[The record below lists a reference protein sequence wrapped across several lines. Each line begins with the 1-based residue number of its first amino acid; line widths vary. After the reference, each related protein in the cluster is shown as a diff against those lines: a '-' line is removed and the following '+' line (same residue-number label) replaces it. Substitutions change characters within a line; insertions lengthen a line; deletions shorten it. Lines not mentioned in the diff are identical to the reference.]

1 MKNIVILG
9 STGSIGTQALEVIR
23 AHPDRFRVAALSCNR
38 GLDLFMTQVE
48 TYRPRHVAVADETLY
63 RELKDRTALIDSAIQ
78 VHAGLAGLQEIAA
91 LEIADTVLV
100 SIVGNAALL
109 PTLSAIRSGKRV
121 ALASK
126 EVLVTSGERIMKEAA
141 EFGVKLLPVDSEHSA
156 LFQALVGNQHQTVE
170 KLILTASGGPFRNS
184 EWDKG
189 RLEKVTFQEALK
201 HPNWSMGSKITIDSS
216 TLMNKGLE
224 VIEARWLFDISY
236 DQIDVLVHKESII
249 HSMVQY
255 HDSSVMAQLGLPDM
269 KLPILYAF
277 GYPERV
283 QSDFQR
289 LDLSKIGQ
297 LSFSAP
303 DHERFPCLNLAYRA
317 GRMGGSATTVLN
329 AANEALVD
337 QFLRGEIG
345 FYDISN
351 RIESLLD
358 RHVVIQ
364 NPDYDTIL
372 EIDADTRRQIFK
384 EKQTR
389 QGVSI

>member
-9 STGSIGTQALEVIR
+9 STGSIGTQALDVIR

-38 GLDLFMTQVE
+38 GIETFMSQVE
-48 TYRPRHVAVADETLY
+48 AFRPRHVAVADEALF
-63 RELKDRTALIDSAIQ
+63 RELKEKTSLVDSSIT

-91 LEIADTVLV
+91 LESADTVLV

-109 PTLSAIRSGKRV
+109 PTLSAIRAGKRI

-126 EVLVTSGERIMKEAA
+126 EVLVTSGERIMKEAV
-141 EFGVKLLPVDSEHSA
+141 EYGVEILPVDSEHSA
-156 LFQALVGNQHQTVE
+156 LFQALEGNQRQSVE
-170 KLILTASGGPFRNS
+170 KLILTASGGPFRS
-184 EWDKG
+184 PEWCRD

-224 VIEARWLFDISY
+224 VIEARWLFDIPY
-236 DQIDVLVHKESII
+236 DHIDVLVHKESII

-255 HDSSVMAQLGLPDM
+255 HDSSVIAQLGLPDM

-277 GYPERV
+277 GYPQRIP
-283 QSDFQR
+283 SDFDR
-289 LDLSKIGQ
+289 LDLSRIGQ

-329 AANEALVD
+329 AANEALVAL
-337 QFLRGEIG
+337 FLRGEIG

-358 RHVVIQ
+358 QHTVIQ

-372 EIDADTRRQIFK
+372 EIDADTRRQIFNN
-384 EKQTR
+384 KQPR
-389 QGVSI
+389 QGVSF